1 MKLEKVNL
9 QRNYH
14 HIHTLNRKK
23 FQDQQVNKTKQVC
36 QQTRSQLIRIF
47 FIYWQIFAQQG
58 KKKRKFNRALKD
70 SSGKF

>member
-47 FIYWQIFAQQG
+47 FYLLANICTT
-58 KKKRKFNRALKD
+58 RKEEEEKV
-70 SSGKF
+70 

>member
-47 FIYWQIFAQQG
+47 FLFIG
-58 KKKRKFNRALKD
+58 KYLHNKERRRESLIER
-70 SSGKF
+70 